1 MLLKLSQTALQ
12 LLQSLQWP
20 RKLGIRPPQLSS
32 RQRVRF
38 LRRFRFTRIGGR
50 FVGITLL
57 VSIAA
62 FNTGNNPLYLVL
74 GMLLSL
80 ILLSGMLSELTLK
93 DLEVSRQLPSR
104 IFAGQPVL
112 VGLTLVNRKRRLP
125 SFSLQVSERIEGL
138 RRADWPSSYVLR
150 LDPGAKLDTFYQHT
164 FSRRGAW
171 RLQGFE
177 IATSFPFELFRKAVE
192 IEDAQTVI
200 VFPRPAPVQGLLLPD
215 QFSGGSRLRPQPGQE
230 GDYLS
235 LRPYRPQ
242 DDVRSVHWKIS
253 AKRDQLVVR
262 ELERPRSQ
270 AIVLCFENRWQ
281 PRGEGPEAHRNKL
294 ERAVERCAGF
304 LTYLIREGHPVAL
317 ATLQE
322 RTPFGTDLAH
332 LDCLLALLAQL
343 TFVGDPQLNSQLK
356 REPDPSV
363 GFNLTPQDRCVLL
376 AHPGQDGKSA
386 PAHLIHTGSLLQF
399 IPIE

>member
-1 MLLKLSQTALQ
+1 MLLKLSRRL
-12 LLQSLQWP
+12 
-20 RKLGIRPPQLSS
+20 PQLFPLFQWSPRPGAVS
-32 RQRVRF
+32 AKLPSKQRVRF

-80 ILLSGMLSELTLK
+80 ILLSGLLSDLTLK

-138 RRADWPSSYVLR
+138 KRADWPSSYVLR

-164 FSRRGAW
+164 FSRRGVW

-192 IEDAQTVI
+192 IEDPQTVI
-200 VFPRPAPVQGLLLPD
+200 VFPRPAPVQNLVLWEQL
-215 QFSGGSRLRPQPGQE
+215 SGGSQLRPQAGQE

-281 PRGEGPEAHRNKL
+281 PRGESPEAHRNKL
-294 ERAVERCAGF
+294 ERAVERCAGI

-322 RTPFGTDLAH
+322 RTAFAADLAH
-332 LDCLLALLAQL
+332 QDRLLTLLAQL
-343 TFVGDPQLNSQLK
+343 TFVGDPKLNSQLK

-363 GFNLTPQDRCVLL
+363 GFNLTPHDRCVLL
-376 AHPGQDGKSA
+376 AHPDQDGKSA
-386 PAHLIHTGSLLQF
+386 PGYLIHPGLLLQF

>member
-1 MLLKLSQTALQ
+1 VAAEVGDPPSPVVLKAAGS
-12 LLQSLQWP
+12 
-20 RKLGIRPPQLSS
+20 
-32 RQRVRF
+32 F

-200 VFPRPAPVQGLLLPD
+200 VFPRPAPVQVCCCRISSAAAAGCALSRARRGTISACGLIVPKMMCARCTGRSRPNGINWSCASWSVPVPRPLSSVLKTA
-215 QFSGGSRLRPQPGQE
+215 GSR
-230 GDYLS
+230 
-235 LRPYRPQ
+235 
-242 DDVRSVHWKIS
+242 
-253 AKRDQLVVR
+253 
-262 ELERPRSQ
+262 
-270 AIVLCFENRWQ
+270 
-281 PRGEGPEAHRNKL
+281 GEKA
-294 ERAVERCAGF
+294 
-304 LTYLIREGHPVAL
+304 
-317 ATLQE
+317 
-322 RTPFGTDLAH
+322 
-332 LDCLLALLAQL
+332 
-343 TFVGDPQLNSQLK
+343 LK
-356 REPDPSV
+356 RIATSWSGP
-363 GFNLTPQDRCVLL
+363 
-376 AHPGQDGKSA
+376 
-386 PAHLIHTGSLLQF
+386 
-399 IPIE
+399 

>member
-1 MLLKLSQTALQ
+1 MLSKLSRRLRQ
-12 LLQSLQWP
+12 LFPLLHRSP
-20 RKLGIRPPQLSS
+20 RLGAVAAKLPS
-32 RQRVRF
+32 RQGVRF

-80 ILLSGMLSELTLK
+80 ILLSGMLSDLTLK

-192 IEDAQTVI
+192 IEDPQTVI
-200 VFPRPAPVQGLLLPD
+200 VFPQPAPVQGLLLPD
-215 QFSGGSRLRPQPGQE
+215 QFSGGSQLRPRAGRE

-253 AKRDQLVVR
+253 AKRDQLLVR
-262 ELERPRSQ
+262 ELERPCSQ

-281 PRGEGPEAHRNKL
+281 PRGESPEAHRNKL
-294 ERAVERCAGF
+294 ERAVERCAGI
-304 LTYLIREGHPVAL
+304 LTYLLREGHPVAL

-322 RTPFGTDLAH
+322 RTAFGADLAH
-332 LDCLLALLAQL
+332 QDRLLTLLAQL

-356 REPDPSV
+356 REPDPSF

-376 AHPGQDGKSA
+376 AHPDQDGKSA
-386 PAHLIHTGSLLQF
+386 PGHLIHTGLLLQF

>member
-1 MLLKLSQTALQ
+1 MLSKLSRRLLQ
-12 LLQSLQWP
+12 LFPWLHQF
-20 RKLGIRPPQLSS
+20 PQLGAVPAKLSS
-32 RQRVRF
+32 KERVRF
-38 LRRFRFTRIGGR
+38 LRRLRFTRIGGW

-80 ILLSGMLSELTLK
+80 ILLSGFLSELTLK
-93 DLEVSRQLPSR
+93 NLEVSRQLPSR

-125 SFSLQVSERIEGL
+125 SFSLQVRERIEGL
-138 RRADWPSSYVLR
+138 KRTDWPSSYVLR

-164 FSRRGAW
+164 FPRRGVW
-171 RLQGFE
+171 QLQGFE
-177 IATSFPFELFRKAVE
+177 IATSFPFELFRKAVA
-192 IEDAQTVI
+192 IEEPQAVI
-200 VFPRPAPVQGLLLPD
+200 VFPQPALVQGLLLWEH
-215 QFSGGSRLRPQPGQE
+215 FSGSSQLRPQPGQE
-230 GDYLS
+230 GDYLG

-281 PRGEGPEAHRNKL
+281 PRGESPEAHRNKL
-294 ERAVERCAGF
+294 ERAVERCAGI
-304 LTYLIREGHPVAL
+304 LTYLIREGYPVAL
-317 ATLQE
+317 ATLQT
-322 RTPFGTDLAH
+322 RTAFGADLPH
-332 LDCLLALLAQL
+332 LDWLLALLAQL
-343 TFVGDPQLNSQLK
+343 TFVGDPQLGSQGPSNS
-356 REPDPSV
+356 PT
-363 GFNLTPQDRCVLL
+363 GFSLTPQDRCLLL
-376 AHPGQDGKSA
+376 AHPPQEGEAVPG
-386 PAHLIHTGSLLQF
+386 HLVEPGSLLQF

>member
-1 MLLKLSQTALQ
+1 MR
-12 LLQSLQWP
+12 W
-20 RKLGIRPPQLSS
+20 RWKLGIRSPQL

-80 ILLSGMLSELTLK
+80 ILLSGLLSELTLK
-93 DLEVSRQLPSR
+93 DLEVSRRLPSR

-112 VGLTLVNRKRRLP
+112 VGLTLVNRKRHLP

-138 RRADWPSSYVLR
+138 RQTDWPSSYVLR
-150 LDPGAKLDTFYQHT
+150 LDPGSRVETFYQHA
-164 FSRRGAW
+164 FSRRGVW
-171 RLQGFE
+171 QLQGFE

-192 IEDAQTVI
+192 IEDPQTVI
-200 VFPRPAPVQGLLLPD
+200 VFPRPAPVQNLLLWE
-215 QFSGGSRLRPQPGQE
+215 QLSGGSQLRPQAGQE

-281 PRGEGPEAHRNKL
+281 PRGESPEGHRNKL
-294 ERAVERCAGF
+294 ERAVERCAGI
-304 LTYLIREGHPVAL
+304 LTYLIREGYPVAL

-322 RTPFGTDLAH
+322 RTAFGADLAH
-332 LDCLLALLAQL
+332 QDRLLTLLAQL

-356 REPDPSV
+356 REPDPSA

-376 AHPGQDGKSA
+376 AHPDQDGKSA
-386 PAHLIHTGSLLQF
+386 PGYLIHPGLLLQF